1 MANKGT
7 NGRTNKTEGR
17 TRDAMTIDLK
27 LPIAK
32 PQENAYQSPRVDV
45 MLNPAQ
51 TLAMR
56 RLLDGLQQRQA
67 KLSNGRLIQA
77 NADVVRYLLE
87 RVHEKI
93 KAATAGN

>member
-17 TRDAMTIDLK
+17 VRDAMTIDLK
-27 LPIAK
+27 LPIAEARK
-32 PQENAYQSPRVDV
+32 DAYQSPRIDV
-45 MLNPAQ
+45 MLNPRQ
-51 TLAMR
+51 TLAIR
-56 RLLDGLQQRQA
+56 RLLDGLQHRQA
-67 KLSNGRLIQA
+67 SLGNGHLIQG

-93 KAATAGN
+93 AAATPGN